1 MRCPPSSSAS
11 VCFAVC
17 LLSLAWALVLYAR
30 ACSLIR
36 PGHLQMTP
44 AAILCRLVWR
54 VGSLLHFTRM
64 SKMHLL
70 HDDASIISM
79 NRVVYSLFPG
89 GHVRLSLCC
98 PHALHSY
105 LQILGP
111 GSYWYVVVQVVMWCD
126 FITNKL
132 LPRVT
137 WGWHLVMVDV
147 IFPHFT
153 YFYIRCALA
162 WYDLL
167 DGVPTD

>member
-1 MRCPPSSSAS
+1 MNTTHRDHMGLTSCVPCCSLLLPCRPSSSAS

-54 VGSLLHFTRM
+54 VGSLHPNIRDTVM
-64 SKMHLL
+64 V
-70 HDDASIISM
+70 SIILTDWL
-79 NRVVYSLFPG
+79 VYSLFPG
-89 GHVRLSLCC
+89 GHVRLSLRC

-105 LQILGP
+105 LQTLGP
-111 GSYWYVVVQVVMWCD
+111 GSHWYVIAHVVMWRV
-126 FITNKL
+126 FQHSQVKL

-137 WGWHLVMVDV
+137 
-147 IFPHFT
+147 
-153 YFYIRCALA
+153 
-162 WYDLL
+162 
-167 DGVPTD
+167 